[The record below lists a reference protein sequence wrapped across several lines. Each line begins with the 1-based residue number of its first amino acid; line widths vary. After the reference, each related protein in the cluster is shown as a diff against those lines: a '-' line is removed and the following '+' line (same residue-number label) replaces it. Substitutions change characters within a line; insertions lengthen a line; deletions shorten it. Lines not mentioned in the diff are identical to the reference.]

1 MGKGDKRVR
10 AILKKVLPLILVLVL
25 AVTLAASCGTDSAQ
39 ETKNTESA
47 TKLPPGVSEADL
59 GETATEKESVPGED
73 GADKEDKE
81 QAEAP
86 VTPASPGASADLV
99 GGRFTVTGASRQD
112 NNADVISGDM
122 REVNGDYLE
131 VEMEIQNVGDD
142 LIDLSHYSFRLES
155 PGIAADTYSDYYGN
169 NGTYGAYVSENV
181 ISATLLDYATLQ
193 PAGYLVKKG
202 ELVDKVFLFFDLNPE
217 SVATNE
223 GVTRDNS
230 KLVIRKVEGSD
241 YGEEAEIPLSGYTDF

>member
-1 MGKGDKRVR
+1 MRKDNGRWRAVR
-10 AILKKVLPLILVLVL
+10 QLLPLILVLVL
-25 AVTLAASCGTDSAQ
+25 VVTVVASCGTDSAQ
-39 ETKNTESA
+39 ETKTDEGS
-47 TKLPPGVSEADL
+47 TKLPPGMTEADL
-59 GETATEKESVPGED
+59 EEATTEKEPVEA
-73 GADKEDKE
+73 GAEKEDEE
-81 QAEAP
+81 QTESAP
-86 VTPASPGASADLV
+86 VTASPGASADLV
-99 GGRFTVTGASRQD
+99 GGRFAVTGASRQE
-112 NNADVISGDM
+112 NNADVLSGDA
-122 REVNGDYLE
+122 REVSGDYLE
-131 VEMEIQNVGDD
+131 VEFEIQNVGSD
-142 LIDLSHYSFRLES
+142 LIDLSHYSFRLDS

-202 ELVDKVFLFFDLNPE
+202 ELVDHVFLFFDLNPE

-241 YGEEAEIPLSGYTDF
+241 YGEEVEIPLAGYTEF